1 MDYARFCEMLLRGGQ
16 LNGVRVLAVDSAIDA
31 LPAASI
37 PVGEA
42 DALQKELSD
51 IKAAAMRRLS
61 ANGLVTNA
69 NLVPQLFSG
78 IADSRVRLEFL
89 RGKT

>member
-1 MDYARFCEMLLRGGQ
+1 MLFR
-16 LNGVRVLAVDSAIDA
+16 S
-31 LPAASI
+31 AASI
-37 PVGEA
+37 PVEESG
-42 DALQKELSD
+42 ALQKELSD

-69 NLVPQLFSG
+69 NLVPQLFSS